1 MNLKKEKKKRK
12 KEKKGH
18 WFESGIPESVSYT
31 RTFTLDNV

>member
-1 MNLKKEKKKRK
+1 MNLKKKRK
-12 KEKKGH
+12 KKEIGH